1 MMRSAINLS
10 SRKSFIFSRIL
21 SCFTSVFLIVAIS
34 VYVSFFGIPRLFT
47 HTNGP
52 ILIRPWA
59 EFSHVHVLHEESLS
73 VTHIHPGLE
82 KTKMKFILC
91 VVDDMDKHFE
101 IIIIHEGY
109 FTKLCDNLT
118 YIRGFFLYPS
128 TYSYIK
134 LCGFFRYDFNY
145 IRLIK

>member
-1 MMRSAINLS
+1 MFMCYTRNRCQLHTY
-10 SRKSFIFSRIL
+10 IL
-21 SCFTSVFLIVAIS
+21 
-34 VYVSFFGIPRLFT
+34 YVI
-47 HTNGP
+47 
-52 ILIRPWA
+52 
-59 EFSHVHVLHEESLS
+59 
-73 VTHIHPGLE
+73 GLE

-101 IIIIHEGY
+101 IIIIHKGY
-109 FTKLCDNLT
+109 FIKLCDNLT

>member
-21 SCFTSVFLIVAIS
+21 SCFTSVFLILAIS

-59 EFSHVHVLHEESLS
+59 EFSHVHRNRCQLHTYILY
-73 VTHIHPGLE
+73 VIGLE

-118 YIRGFFLYPS
+118 YIRVFFFY
-128 TYSYIK
+128 TRVHIA
-134 LCGFFRYDFNY
+134 
-145 IRLIK
+145 I

>member
-1 MMRSAINLS
+1 MFMCYTRNRCQLHTY
-10 SRKSFIFSRIL
+10 IL
-21 SCFTSVFLIVAIS
+21 
-34 VYVSFFGIPRLFT
+34 YVI
-47 HTNGP
+47 
-52 ILIRPWA
+52 
-59 EFSHVHVLHEESLS
+59 
-73 VTHIHPGLE
+73 GLE

-134 LCGFFRYDFNY
+134 LCCFFVMILTILD
-145 IRLIK
+145 

>member
-73 VTHIHPGLE
+73 VTHIHIVRDRAG

-101 IIIIHEGY
+101 IIIIHKGY

-118 YIRGFFLYPS
+118 YIRGFFY
-128 TYSYIK
+128 TRVHIA
-134 LCGFFRYDFNY
+134 
-145 IRLIK
+145 I